1 MSATT
6 TIVFNTDQGSN
17 TFTDGNGVIYTSTQT
32 GTYTIFTNSSVTTI
46 GSNAF
51 LDNTQLISV
60 DIGNIVTLIDGS
72 AFQSCSLLATVTFQA
87 TSTLATIGQNA
98 FQSTVITSIEI
109 PNSVTLIDVGAFQ
122 SCSLLATVTFQ
133 ATSTLATIGQ
143 NAFQSTVITSIEIP
157 NSVTL
162 IDVGAFYNCTS
173 LATVTFQA
181 TSTLATIND
190 GAFDTTIIDSIIIPS
205 SVTTL
210 GNNVFTNNSAITSVT
225 NSSPTLTIGSGLF
238 DDTFNSS
245 SHNFYSNSSS
255 NPMYSYIQTY
265 YPDVILSPPSCFNE
279 GSLILTKNGYQA
291 IENIKVGDEILTLN
305 QTYKKVTHIVN
316 QPFEASDLKITN
328 YMCKYKC
335 DNFPDLL
342 VTGGHSLMVDE
353 LNDVMKEFSKE
364 HTYFNVNAGDKYK
377 LLAGLDDRC
386 EKIVDGVYNIY
397 HLVLENDGD
406 LDLWYWIYSNGMI
419 TETMSE
425 KYYNYAN
432 TKRYQIA

>member
-1 MSATT
+1 MVVVLL
-6 TIVFNTDQGSN
+6 IHQRKLDH
-17 TFTDGNGVIYTSTQT
+17 IP
-32 GTYTIFTNSSVTTI
+32 YTIFTNSSTTTF
-46 GSNAF
+46 GTGAF
-51 LDNTQLISV
+51 LGNTQLISV
-60 DIGNIVTLIDGS
+60 DIGNIVKTIGS
-72 AFQSCSLLATVTFQA
+72 NAFKTCSSLATVTFQS
-87 TSTLATIGQNA
+87 TSTLATINGSA
-98 FQSTVITSIEI
+98 LYGTIISSIII
-109 PNSVTLIDVGAFQ
+109 PNSVT
-122 SCSLLATVTFQ
+122 
-133 ATSTLATIGQ
+133 TIGA
-143 NAFQSTVITSIEIP
+143 NAFRGCS
-157 NSVTL
+157 
-162 IDVGAFYNCTS
+162 S

-181 TSTLATIND
+181 TSTLATISTD
-190 GAFDTTIIDSIIIPS
+190 ALYGTIISSIIIPS
-205 SVTTL
+205 SVTNL
-210 GNNVFTNNSAITSVT
+210 GNGVFANNSHITSVT
-225 NSSPTLTIGSGLF
+225 NSSPTLIIGTSLF
-238 DDTFNSS
+238 DTSFNNS

-255 NPMYSYIQTY
+255 YPMYSYIKTN

-291 IENIKVGDEILTLN
+291 IENIKVGDEILTFN

-432 TKRYQIA
+432 TNH